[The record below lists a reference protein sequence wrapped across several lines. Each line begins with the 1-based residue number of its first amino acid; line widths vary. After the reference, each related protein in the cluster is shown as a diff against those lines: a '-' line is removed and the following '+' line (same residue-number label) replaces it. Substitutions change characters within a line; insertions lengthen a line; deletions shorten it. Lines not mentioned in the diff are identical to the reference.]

1 MLVSGSMISEVI
13 FLSAGPLQDATWRF
27 SGVVFW
33 VEVESPVSPTKV
45 CSSAGTVSYD
55 SFNFR
60 QLLLSVSMSTSC
72 SQHGHGANTSSHS
85 QLNELHDKKALNYFQ
100 VWFILPHCSDAAIQP
115 VFLSPGKPDL
125 WASPSGESLVC
136 VGRKSGS
143 HFSSCLYFSLSGNC
157 LREASAVL
165 DWAEALRQDLP
176 SWPTCAAFCLVA
188 YPSPPLPCSF
198 APLAPPVFSG
208 MTS

>member
-1 MLVSGSMISEVI
+1 MIHLILDNFCYQCQWVHPVANMVTVQTLVLIPSWMNCM
-13 FLSAGPLQDATWRF
+13 T
-27 SGVVFW
+27 
-33 VEVESPVSPTKV
+33 
-45 CSSAGTVSYD
+45 
-55 SFNFR
+55 
-60 QLLLSVSMSTSC
+60 
-72 SQHGHGANTSSHS
+72 
-85 QLNELHDKKALNYFQ
+85 KKALNYFQ

-125 WASPSGESLVC
+125 WASPSRESLVC

-176 SWPTCAAFCLVA
+176 SWPTCAAFCLAA

>member
-1 MLVSGSMISEVI
+1 MLVSGSMISKVI

-27 SGVVFW
+27 SGMVFW

-72 SQHGHGANTSSHS
+72 SQHGHGVNTSSHS
-85 QLNELHDKKALNYFQ
+85 QLNELHDKKALNYFP
-100 VWFILPHCSDAAIQP
+100 VWFILPHCSDATIQP

-125 WASPSGESLVC
+125 WASPSGESLVWC
-136 VGRKSGS
+136 WQKKWKPCQQLPLFFLVWELPRRSISGVG
-143 HFSSCLYFSLSGNC
+143 LSRGI
-157 LREASAVL
+157 EAG
-165 DWAEALRQDLP
+165 
-176 SWPTCAAFCLVA
+176 
-188 YPSPPLPCSF
+188 
-198 APLAPPVFSG
+198 LA
-208 MTS
+208 